1 MIWEQTTLGV
11 QEGGA
16 SGEAVFLQTPQP
28 DRGPSVHT
36 AYGGMDK
43 AQALG
48 PDSLGYLTRTSPST
62 TLTLSVFTNRTVIPN
77 SHKGGLLGLRTW
89 LLSVTSPRKALTHIH
104 LLVCPH

>member
-28 DRGPSVHT
+28 DRGPSVYT

-48 PDSLGYLTRTSPST
+48 PDSLGYLTRTSHYYSDPQCAQ
-62 TLTLSVFTNRTVIPN
+62 LQI
-77 SHKGGLLGLRTW
+77 GQ
-89 LLSVTSPRKALTHIH
+89 
-104 LLVCPH
+104 